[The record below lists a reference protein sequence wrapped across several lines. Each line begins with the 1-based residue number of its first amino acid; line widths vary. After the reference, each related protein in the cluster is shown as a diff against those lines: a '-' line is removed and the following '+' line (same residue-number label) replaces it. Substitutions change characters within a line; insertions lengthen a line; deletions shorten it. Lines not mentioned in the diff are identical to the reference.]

1 MNDSMNDSSDSGAPK
16 RGRPKRGQGPGVP
29 WQEVDQLLVL
39 GEDVLNEKTGRP
51 EVRYPTYRDLS
62 SRYGVSS
69 SLIATYAAKHQCIKR
84 REENIARTQAQFEQ
98 KLIEKRAEVRAMS
111 AAEAIEIIDG
121 YMQSFRQA
129 MEEGRVRTDSAT
141 DFNTLAR
148 LKAFLEGKA
157 DSRQE
162 VQGVITL
169 EQMQERHRA
178 LRAQL
183 ESLTPE
189 ITGEVP
195 PRDRD
200 RARGL
205 LAEGAD
211 ADQADRP
218 AAAAQH
224 RNDGDVEPAPRRR
237 VVAHQRE
244 DELVDDVPTADREES
259 PRGDVRVLRR
269 RADRDDDIERA
280 PRRRVMAHERDDEP
294 VDDVLAEE
302 REESTRGDVGVRR
315 RRKPEHE
322 DFDEDTE
329 REEARVPRRARA
341 VKPADV
347 RSLRRRTRE
356 ELEDGR
362 VPRRARSVEP
372 ERATARRPRRAGH
385 EERERFPAVVDAR
398 RPGRGWEDEPEQI
411 EPGLRRPGRGWR

>member
-1 MNDSMNDSSDSGAPK
+1 MPIDELNSRGGTMSTMNHSSDSGAPK
-16 RGRPKRGQGPGVP
+16 RGRPRRGQGPGVP

-51 EVRYPTYRDLS
+51 EVQYPTYRELS
-62 SRYGVSS
+62 SRYGVSA
-69 SLIATYAAKHQCIKR
+69 SLIATYAAKHQCMKR

-98 KLIEKRAEVRAMS
+98 KLIEKRAQVLAMS

-121 YMQSFRQA
+121 YMHSFRQA
-129 MEEGRVRTDSAT
+129 MEEGRVRTDSAA

-148 LKAFLEGKA
+148 LKAFIEGKA

-189 ITGEVP
+189 ITGELP
-195 PRDRD
+195 PRHRD

-205 LAEGAD
+205 LVEGAD
-211 ADQADRP
+211 ADHADRP

-259 PRGDVRVLRR
+259 RRGDVRAARGR
-269 RADRDDDIERA
+269 TRDY
-280 PRRRVMAHERDDEP
+280 
-294 VDDVLAEE
+294 
-302 REESTRGDVGVRR
+302 
-315 RRKPEHE
+315 E
-322 DFDEDTE
+322 DFDEDVE
-329 REEARVPRRARA
+329 IEEARVPRSARS
-341 VKPADV
+341 VTPADV
-347 RSLRRRTRE
+347 RALRRRTRE
-356 ELEDGR
+356 EIEDGR
-362 VPRRARSVEP
+362 VPRRARAMAPARDS
-372 ERATARRPRRAGH
+372 TRRPRRPG
-385 EERERFPAVVDAR
+385 REDRAKFPVVVDAR
-398 RPGRGWEDEPEQI
+398 RPGRGWEESEQT